1 MFVAGP
7 NLSNHPCMYSSN
19 MALWEKCIMCF
30 SSLVWSDVFLSVF
43 ILPVLTCLSALAV
56 FSVHSNL
63 WLSPRS
69 VLQVENAV
77 CVSVSFP
84 ESLSNLSQA
93 DTSHQ
98 SWGPHLLNVS
108 LSLSLSHTHT
118 HTHTHMRVLGPVSWQ
133 ACTFF
138 SPFITVATLN
148 IICVYLM
155 VQRNIN
161 VIREMSF
168 HLSICLSSRLI
179 NRLGSRLFFQNFQTR
194 LCQYYLLHWNLNCY
208 CASCLLC
215 YHHSKCTLVATLSP
229 MYPIH
234 AINKT
239 RTRSVLPNI

>member
-30 SSLVWSDVFLSVF
+30 SSLVRSDVFLSVF

-108 LSLSLSHTHT
+108 LSLSLTHTHT
-118 HTHTHMRVLGPVSWQ
+118 HTHTHARIRSCFMTSLHIFFTIYHSGDFEYHLRVFNGTEEYKCYQRNVFPSVCLFVFKAYKQTGFK
-133 ACTFF
+133 TFF
-138 SPFITVATLN
+138 F
-148 IICVYLM
+148 
-155 VQRNIN
+155 
-161 VIREMSF
+161 
-168 HLSICLSSRLI
+168 
-179 NRLGSRLFFQNFQTR
+179 
-194 LCQYYLLHWNLNCY
+194 
-208 CASCLLC
+208 
-215 YHHSKCTLVATLSP
+215 
-229 MYPIH
+229 
-234 AINKT
+234 KT
-239 RTRSVLPNI
+239 FKQGFVNTIFYTEI